1 MVGGIQSRF
10 QKVPGARIDGS
21 VGSGVGWRSVA
32 AGGQDE
38 LGSKDTRGMGIMWL
52 HTAVR
57 NAKKITSCVIWSAR
71 VKRDPE

>member
-1 MVGGIQSRF
+1 M
-10 QKVPGARIDGS
+10 
-21 VGSGVGWRSVA
+21 A

-38 LGSKDTRGMGIMWL
+38 LGSKDTRGVGIMWL
-52 HTAVR
+52 HTLAR